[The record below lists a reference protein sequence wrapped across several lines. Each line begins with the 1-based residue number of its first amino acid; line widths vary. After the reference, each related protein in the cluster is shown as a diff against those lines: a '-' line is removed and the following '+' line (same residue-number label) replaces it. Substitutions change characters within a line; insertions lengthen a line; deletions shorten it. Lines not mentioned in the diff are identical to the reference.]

1 VTDKLTDKTDSEPV
15 INVLDCNGIAT
26 TGEEIA
32 RYGKYQ
38 VKASSAGEER
48 LTDIV
53 NCYADRVA
61 SLKY

>member
-1 VTDKLTDKTDSEPV
+1 MKNKLTDKTDSEPV
-15 INVLDCNGIAT
+15 LDVLDCNGVAMA
-26 TGEEIA
+26 GEEIY

-38 VKASSAGEER
+38 VKASFAGEER
-48 LTDIV
+48 LTDLV